1 MVTAFFIAS
10 VILGL
15 AIYFTT
21 HKVWNYG
28 LVILHL
34 VLLTA
39 LNIHEYAYQDKL
51 EDRFFKA
58 DALGFI
64 FFVVLTIISSTTL
77 IHSYIY
83 NEKRKENMHKIALH
97 NLGFVG
103 LVTSIVGVLI
113 STHIGL
119 LWAFVEA
126 TTLSVAVLIYHDRDN
141 LSLEAT
147 WKYIFVASVGIALA
161 FTGILFLGIAF
172 QGAENIDFTID
183 GIKQSAVK
191 LDPIWLKV
199 SFLFVLTGFSVKM
212 GIVPLFNVD
221 IDAKDVSP
229 SPIGAMLSSALLN
242 TGFVSIFRFYE
253 CFAQTSILAWMNQVL
268 MVSGIFSIFFATVYL
283 LKVQNYKRAFAYSS
297 MEHAG
302 IAIIALATGGIGYF
316 AAILHLIMHSFTKAS
331 IFYQIGQVYR
341 VYDSK
346 HEEHL
351 GGYFKINPY
360 GGTVMLLSLFSVLA
374 MPPFGMFISEF
385 MTFKALVMKGNW
397 FILMTMLTLLSF
409 IVFSLTRKFLIL
421 LFGNVPTHKVF
432 FEENGGINP
441 AETITQFALLGLVLY
456 CGIVQPDFLKEY
468 IDGAV
473 KLLESN

>member
-1 MVTAFFIAS
+1 MVTTFFVFS

-15 AIYFTT
+15 AIYFTRNKT
-21 HKVWNYG
+21 MNYA

-34 VLLTA
+34 ALLTT
-39 LNIHEYAYQDKL
+39 LNIHEYAHQDKL
-51 EDRFFKA
+51 EDRFFRA
-58 DALGFI
+58 DSLGFI

-83 NEKRKENMHKIALH
+83 NEKRKESMRKIALH
-97 NLGFVG
+97 NVGFVG
-103 LVTSIVGVLI
+103 LITSIVGVLL

-119 LWAFVEA
+119 MWAFIEA
-126 TTLSVAVLIYHDRDN
+126 TTLSVAVLIYHDRDR

-172 QGAENIDFTID
+172 QGAGNIDFTID
-183 GIKQSAVK
+183 AIKQSAGQ

-229 SPIGAMLSSALLN
+229 SPIGAMFSSALLN
-242 TGFVSIFRFYE
+242 VGFVAIFRFYE
-253 CFAQTSILAWMNQVL
+253 CFAQTSILEWMNKVL
-268 MVSGIFSIFFATVYL
+268 MISGILSIFFATVYL

-302 IAIIALATGGIGYF
+302 IAIIALATGGVGYF
-316 AAILHLIMHSFTKAS
+316 AAILHLVLHSFTKAS
-331 IFYQIGQVYR
+331 IFYQIGQIHR
-341 VYDSK
+341 VYQSK
-346 HEEHL
+346 HETHL

-360 GGTVMLLSLFSVLA
+360 GATVMLLALFSVLA

-385 MTFKALVMKGNW
+385 LTFKALANKGHW
-397 FILMTMLTLLSF
+397 FILMTMLVLLSF
-409 IVFSLTRKFLIL
+409 IVFSLTRKFLVL
-421 LFGNVPTHKVF
+421 LFGEMPTHKKF
-432 FEENGGINP
+432 SKNNGGIHP
-441 AETITQFALLGLVLY
+441 AETITQFILLGLVLY
-456 CGIVQPDFLKEY
+456 CGVVQPDMLKTY
-468 IDGAV
+468 IEGAV
-473 KLLESN
+473 KLLAVK